1 MTVEELQIVISAQ
14 TKSAKS
20 ELNSVKNEV
29 TGLKNHVDKVTGS
42 IGNSFKSIR
51 NIVAGLGIASL
62 IKSTILGN
70 VDAAIK
76 RVDTLSNYS
85 RVMSNLGVGS
95 VQANASVQK
104 LSNKL
109 IGLPTTLDDASGAV
123 QRFTSVNSNIS
134 RSTDMFLALN
144 NAILA
149 GGASSEIQKSALE
162 QLSQSYAKGKPDM
175 FEWRSAMTAMPAQ
188 MKQVAEAMGFV
199 NASALGEALR
209 NGTVSMDQFMNTL
222 MQLNTQGINGYQSF
236 EEQARNATGGISTS
250 IANMRTAIVRC
261 MSEVMN
267 TIGQSNIAGF
277 FTNIAKAINSCVP
290 YVVAFTKVVMVAVG
304 YLTALFGGKSKKLSS
319 SFGGVSNNAKKAAG
333 NTGALA
339 KKMNDASDSSQKLS
353 KGASGT
359 GRGLKK
365 AAGNASKLKKELK
378 GALAGFDAINNI
390 NSSNGSSDP
399 SSGGS
404 GGAGGSGGDIG
415 GFSMDD
421 SGAEEQKGLLE
432 EVDKQLEEIKKKVAE
447 FFQPLKQ
454 SWDKFGAPMIAAA
467 VYAFNGVKNL
477 LMEIGKSMY
486 TVWENGT
493 GAKTVELILKIFT
506 NIFKI
511 IGNISQGLA
520 DAWNTAGLGDSI
532 IQHLWNIFNSILKI
546 INEILKIVRDV
557 TKAID
562 WTAVLGAVDVVLI
575 IIDGLFSFIAD
586 NVGRILGILSVIAG
600 LSLFSTLAGIL
611 GTVITQIQLAVGV
624 FSGWASLATALSGA
638 FGILPQ
644 IFASIVMAV
653 NPVNIIIG
661 AVIATVVDLW
671 QKSKSFRD
679 DIVSIL
685 GNIATIVQKVFM
697 NIVAPIIDTVG
708 KIIMDFVGDV
718 LKPLWNAWENV
729 FQSIMGLLSDFLKFA
744 TPIFSTILDILGPVF
759 ELALTLL
766 RGVFDMVFAAIRGI
780 IERADKTICER
791 VNNIREFFRN
801 LGEWMEGT
809 FGFKWKNV
817 FETVKNAVK
826 AFRDYV
832 GPIINS
838 LEVVFLG
845 LTSFISG
852 VFSGNWRRAWFGVRQ
867 IFESIVSGLSH
878 IFKAPL
884 NFMIDRINKFLSG
897 IGKIKIP
904 DWVPGVGG
912 KGFSIPRIPRLA
924 KGGIVSAS
932 TIANIGEAGTE
943 AVIPLQRNTQGLD
956 MIAEKISERLSLS
969 QNDGTGA
976 TYVIKLV
983 LDDGR
988 VITKMVIETISR
1000 TMKHAQESLYLT
1012 IRRWNEW
1019 QMKRKSR

>member
-95 VQANASVQK
+95 VQANASIQK

-404 GGAGGSGGDIG
+404 GGSGGVGGSGGDIG

-532 IQHLWNIFNSILKI
+532 IQHLWNMFNSILKI
-546 INEILKIVRDV
+546 INEILKIVRDI

-653 NPVNIIIG
+653 NPVNVIIG

-685 GNIATIVQKVFM
+685 GNIATIVQKVFL

-744 TPIFSTILDILGPVF
+744 TPIFSTILDILGPIF
-759 ELALTLL
+759 KLALTVL

-826 AFRDYV
+826 AFRDCV

-838 LEVVFLG
+838 LEVIFLG
-845 LTSFISG
+845 LTNFISG

-884 NFMIDRINKFLSG
+884 NFMIDGINKFLSG

-912 KGFSIPRIPRLA
+912 KGFSIPKIPRLA

-956 MIAEKISERLSLS
+956 MIAEKISERLSLP

-988 VITKMVIETISR
+988 VITKMVIDNIKDYEAR
-1000 TMKHAQESLYLT
+1000 TGKPVFDY
-1012 IRRWNEW
+1012 
-1019 QMKRKSR
+1019 

>member
-62 IKSTILGN
+62 IKSTILSN

-85 RVMSNLGVGS
+85 RVMSNLGAGS
-95 VQANASVQK
+95 VQANASIQK

-209 NGTVSMDQFMNTL
+209 NGTVSMDQFMDTI
-222 MQLNTQGINGYQSF
+222 MKLNTQGINGYQSF
-236 EEQARNATGGISTS
+236 EEQARNATGGIATS
-250 IANMRTAIVRC
+250 IANMRTAIVRG
-261 MSEVMN
+261 MSDVMN

-277 FTNIAKAINSCVP
+277 FTNIAKAINSCIP

-339 KKMNDASDSSQKLS
+339 KNMNNASNSSQKLS

-359 GRGLKK
+359 GSGLKK
-365 AAGNASKLKKELK
+365 AAGNASKLKKELN

-390 NSSNGSSDP
+390 NSSNSSSDP

-404 GGAGGSGGDIG
+404 GGSGGAGGYGGDIG

-467 VYAFNGVKNL
+467 VFAFSGIRSIL
-477 LMEIGKSMY
+477 SEIGKSMY

-546 INEILKIVRDV
+546 INEILKIVRDI

-562 WTAVLGAVDVVLI
+562 WTVVLGAVNVVLG

-586 NVGRILGILSVIAG
+586 NVGLILGILSAIAG

-611 GTVITQIQLAVGV
+611 GTVVTQIQLAVGI
-624 FSGWASLATALSGA
+624 FAGWTSLATALSGA

-653 NPVNIIIG
+653 NPVNVIIG

-679 DIVSIL
+679 DILSIL
-685 GNIATIVQKVFM
+685 GNIATIVQKVFI

-708 KIIMDFVGDV
+708 KIIMDFVDSV

-729 FQSIMGLLSDFLKFA
+729 FQSIMGLLSDFLKVA

-759 ELALTLL
+759 KLALTLL

-826 AFRDYV
+826 AFRDYM
-832 GPIINS
+832 GPIIS
-838 LEVVFLG
+838 SVQVIFMG
-845 LTSFISG
+845 LANFIGG
-852 VFSGNWRRAWFGVRQ
+852 VFSGNWKRAWLGVKQ
-867 IFESIVSGLSH
+867 IFEGIVSGLGA

-884 NFMIDRINKFLSG
+884 NFMIDGINKFLSG

-912 KGFSIPRIPRLA
+912 KGFSIPKIPRLA

-988 VITKMVIETISR
+988 VITKMVIDNIKDYEAR
-1000 TMKHAQESLYLT
+1000 TGKPVFDY
-1012 IRRWNEW
+1012 
-1019 QMKRKSR
+1019 